1 MRRLAAVISLLLAVG
16 AAPAQEA
23 PDPGEA
29 ARAAAQRLSK
39 AGALLEAAEDA
50 RNRVRALTEA
60 IRAYEDGL
68 EAMREGLR
76 RAAIREEVLT
86 RELAS
91 REEEISRLLGVLQG
105 IGTAPAPVRLL
116 HPGGPL
122 GTARSGMVLAEVAP
136 ALDARA
142 EELRGQLEEVSVV
155 RALQASAAGKLREG
169 LEKTQQA
176 RAALSQAIAD
186 REDLPRRFIEDP
198 VQTALLVASTD
209 TLEGFASGLTD
220 IAVDE
225 APGSLPGISE
235 RKGELPMPVK
245 GTILRRAGEADAAG
259 ISRPG
264 IVVAT
269 RPHALVTTPAPATV
283 RYRGPL
289 LDYGNVII
297 LEPQAGILLVMAGL
311 DVVYGQ
317 TGEVLPGGSPVGLM
331 GGPET
336 GEDGLLTTTG
346 SGAGARQTET
356 LYIELR
362 QDNTPV
368 DPEAWFKTDEG

>member
-1 MRRLAAVISLLLAVG
+1 MCAAGL
-16 AAPAQEA
+16 AAPAQE
-23 PDPGEA
+23 PPGPGEA

-39 AGALLEAAEDA
+39 ASALLEAAEGA

-86 RELAS
+86 RELAA
-91 REEEISRLLGVLQG
+91 REDEIAQLLGVLQS
-105 IGTAPAPVRLL
+105 IGTAPAPVRML

-122 GTARSGMVLAEVAP
+122 GTARSGMVLADVAP

-142 EELRGQLEEVSVV
+142 GELRAHLEEVSML
-155 RALQASAAGKLREG
+155 RELQSSAADKLRDG
-169 LEKTQQA
+169 LESLQQA
-176 RAALSQAIAD
+176 RTDLSQAIAD
-186 REDLPRRFIEDP
+186 REELPRRFVEDP
-198 VQTALLVASTD
+198 VRTALLVASTD
-209 TLEGFASGLTD
+209 TLEGFASGLGD
-220 IAVDE
+220 LAIDE
-225 APGSLPGISE
+225 APGSLPGIAD
-235 RKGELPMPVK
+235 RKGELPLPVK

-259 ISRPG
+259 ITRPG

-269 RPHALVTTPAPATV
+269 PPRALVTTPAPATV

-311 DVVYGQ
+311 DVVYGE
-317 TGEVLPGGSPVGLM
+317 TGKVLPGGSPVGLM
-331 GGPET
+331 GGPGT

-346 SGAGARQTET
+346 AGTGARRTET

-362 QDNTPV
+362 KDDTPV
-368 DPEAWFKTDEG
+368 DPEAWFRTDEG